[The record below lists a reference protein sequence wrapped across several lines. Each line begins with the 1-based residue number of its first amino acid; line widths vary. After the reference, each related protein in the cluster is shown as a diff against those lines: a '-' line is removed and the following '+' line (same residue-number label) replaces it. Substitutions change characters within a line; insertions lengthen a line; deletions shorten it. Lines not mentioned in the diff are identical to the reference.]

1 MFVEYIMSKEFAN
14 NLLRERKGEARK
26 MHPQKYLCQYVTEQ
40 YNLLY
45 PCTRVTYA

>member
-1 MFVEYIMSKEFAN
+1 MLEYIMSKEFAN
-14 NLLRERKGEARK
+14 NLLKERKGEDRK
-26 MHPQKYLCQYVTEQ
+26 MHPQKYLCEYVNSH

>member
-14 NLLRERKGEARK
+14 NLLKERKGEDRK
-26 MHPQKYLCQYVTEQ
+26 KHPQQYLCEYVNSQ

>member
-1 MFVEYIMSKEFAN
+1 MLEYIMSKEFAN
-14 NLLRERKGEARK
+14 NLLKEREGEDRK
-26 MHPQKYLCQYVTEQ
+26 MHPQKYLCEYVNSQ